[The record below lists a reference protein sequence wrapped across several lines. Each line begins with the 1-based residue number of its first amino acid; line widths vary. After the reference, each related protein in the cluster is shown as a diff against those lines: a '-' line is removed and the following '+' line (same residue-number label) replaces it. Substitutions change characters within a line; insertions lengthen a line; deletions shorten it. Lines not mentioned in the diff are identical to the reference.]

1 LVENTAVMKSYGPTI
16 LRLCVGAVFFAHGTQ
31 KLLGVWGGPG
41 IQGTISMVKHLGF
54 PYATPLA
61 GLVILTE
68 FVGSILLMAGAL
80 SRWAAVA
87 LVIEMGVATW
97 KVHWPNGFFLNWSIT
112 PGKGHGIEFNL
123 VLIGALLCLLITGPG
138 ALSFDERRS
147 RSREAKAA
155 GRARIRKV

>member
-1 LVENTAVMKSYGPTI
+1 MRPYGPTI

-41 IQGTISMVKHLGF
+41 IHGTISMVAHLGL
-54 PYATPLA
+54 PYPTLLA
-61 GLVILTE
+61 ALVILTE
-68 FVGSILLMAGAL
+68 FVGSILLMTGAL
-80 SRWAAVA
+80 ARWAALA

-97 KVHWPNGFFLNWSIT
+97 KVHWRNGFFLNWNIT
-112 PGKGHGIEFNL
+112 PGRGHGIEFNL
-123 VLIGALLCLLITGPG
+123 VLIGALLCLLLIGPG

-147 RSREAKAA
+147 RSREARAA